1 MKFVFI
7 MGLVA
12 IIGFFCVIKKM
23 KELDYEPLGFLSNF
37 FSCIVIA
44 VPPGL
49 PAAASCGL
57 LFALNRLEKL
67 NIFCISPPK
76 VNSAGRITRF
86 VFDKTGTITE
96 EGLTVYGYQHIVND
110 STVEFD
116 DITLNI
122 QQNIQTTTNEPI
134 NTTENIGGVFIR
146 KITSRKSD
154 QANEVNQLP

>member
-1 MKFVFI
+1 M
-7 MGLVA
+7 
-12 IIGFFCVIKKM
+12 
-23 KELDYEPLGFLSNF
+23 
-37 FSCIVIA
+37 
-44 VPPGL
+44 
-49 PAAASCGL
+49 
-57 LFALNRLEKL
+57 
-67 NIFCISPPK
+67 
-76 VNSAGRITRF
+76 
-86 VFDKTGTITE
+86 FDKTGTITE